1 MRTNKRSNIRKHK
14 KTRRSKKR
22 GGSPEG
28 SNERSKGSPL
38 VCGPLVNKK
47 DKVAKD
53 SCITK
58 SVLMRLRN
66 EFNKDHPDNP
76 IMAIKPIL
84 IWHEFKMRLSHCAD
98 ERCFLNEIDEP
109 NEKQRL
115 LHTLF
120 APEHPPEWLQN
131 KNEWLSNHDIDN
143 VMKQYEERYTDF
155 KYLGTTAIDYDFK
168 YSDGH
173 CVEDQLCKFILK
185 ELMAEGK
192 NRFASVFNLDKH
204 NQGGSHWVSIFID
217 VKHKSVVFFDSAKG
231 GIPKEIKRF
240 VETVKDQGLK
250 QNEPIKFKFLT
261 NKSDHQQGDTE
272 CGVYSIHFIIEMLES
287 FKSVKRFLYG
297 NIPDKEMEN
306 LRPKLFNKPA

>member
-192 NRFASVFNLDKH
+192 TRFASVFNLDKH

>member
-131 KNEWLSNHDIDN
+131 KNEWLSNHDIDK

-155 KYLGTTAIDYDFK
+155 KYLGTSAIDYDFK

-173 CVEDQLCKFILK
+173 CVEDQLCKFLLK
-185 ELMAEGK
+185 ELMAAGK
-192 NRFASVFNLDKH
+192 TRFAAVFNLDKH

-240 VETVKDQGLK
+240 VETIKTQGLE
-250 QNEPIKFKFLT
+250 QDTPIKFKFLT

>member
-22 GGSPEG
+22 GGSQEG
-28 SNERSKGSPL
+28 SKGSPL

-66 EFNKDHPDNP
+66 EFNKDHPDNL
-76 IMAIKPIL
+76 IMATRPIL

-131 KNEWLSNHDIDN
+131 KNEWLSNHDIDK

-155 KYLGTTAIDYDFK
+155 KYLGTSAIDYDFK

-173 CVEDQLCKFILK
+173 CVEDQLCKFLLK
-185 ELMAEGK
+185 ELMAAGK
-192 NRFASVFNLDKH
+192 TRFAAVFNLDKH

-240 VETVKDQGLK
+240 VETIKTQGLE
-250 QNEPIKFKFLT
+250 QDTPIKFKFLT